1 MTITNK
7 LVQEKVSIPVKKN
20 WLNDENSLSSRPNQI
35 HVRLFADG
43 VELTDAY
50 VKATDNWE
58 YTFTNLPK
66 YNGLDEIKYTI
77 KEDVVAGYKT
87 KITDGAQGYEITN
100 SFEPVIP
107 PPPNVPPTNNKPT
120 PKTPPKTPN
129 TGDIANTMIYISMM
143 FMSLA
148 AIILIVV
155 RLKITHMNR
164 R

>member
-1 MTITNK
+1 M
-7 LVQEKVSIPVKKN
+7 
-20 WLNDENSLSSRPNQI
+20 
-35 HVRLFADG
+35 
-43 VELTDAY
+43 
-50 VKATDNWE
+50 
-58 YTFTNLPK
+58 
-66 YNGLDEIKYTI
+66 
-77 KEDVVAGYKT
+77 
-87 KITDGAQGYEITN
+87 
-100 SFEPVIP
+100 
-107 PPPNVPPTNNKPT
+107 PPTNDKPT